1 MKKQA
6 KPTKKGK
13 AGDEKFPGYPK
24 YPAQEDIMNR
34 ANRVEMGLDGEAAA
48 GPLDPSKV
56 KTVRKTT
63 TSKHNES
70 DVTKD
75 DLQALGDTELESD
88 EGDDELLKKR
98 IYPVDFSGED
108 LDVPGVEDDDA
119 SERIGSEDEENNSY
133 SLGGDDH
140 DDLEEDHT

>member
-13 AGDEKFPGYPK
+13 AGDEEFPGYPK
-24 YPAQEDIMNR
+24 YPAGEDIMNR
-34 ANRVEMGLDGEAAA
+34 ADRVEMSMDGETAEEA
-48 GPLDPSKV
+48 LDPSKV
-56 KTVRKTT
+56 KTVRKTAGER
-63 TSKHNES
+63 NES

-108 LDVPGVEDDDA
+108 LDIPGVEADDA

-140 DDLEEDHT
+140 EDLEEDHT

>member
-6 KPTKKGK
+6 KPKKDK

-34 ANRVEMGLDGEAAA
+34 ADRVEMGMDGETEEE
-48 GPLDPSKV
+48 PLDPSKV
-56 KTVRKTT
+56 KTVRKTAT
-63 TSKHNES
+63 GKHNES

-98 IYPVDFSGED
+98 VYPVDFSGED
-108 LDVPGVEDDDA
+108 LDIPGVDDDDA
-119 SERIGSEDEENNSY
+119 SERVGSEDEENNSY

-140 DDLEEDHT
+140 EDLEEDHT

>member
-1 MKKQA
+1 M
-6 KPTKKGK
+6 
-13 AGDEKFPGYPK
+13 
-24 YPAQEDIMNR
+24 
-34 ANRVEMGLDGEAAA
+34 
-48 GPLDPSKV
+48 
-56 KTVRKTT
+56 RKTT
-63 TSKHNES
+63 GKHNES

-108 LDVPGVEDDDA
+108 LDIPGVEDDDA

-140 DDLEEDHT
+140 EDLEEDHT